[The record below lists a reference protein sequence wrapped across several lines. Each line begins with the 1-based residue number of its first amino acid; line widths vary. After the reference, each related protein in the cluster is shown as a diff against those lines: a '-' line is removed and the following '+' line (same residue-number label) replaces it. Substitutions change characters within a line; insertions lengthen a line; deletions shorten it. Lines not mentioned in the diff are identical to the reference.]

1 MGESEPIADHAS
13 PREQH
18 SLLYGGWIFNC
29 DADLP
34 TFSFGVGDT
43 TITVP
48 SDYMNYATVIG
59 SKCYGGLQPST
70 DIGINVR
77 TIFSPK
83 TDKDTFPE

>member
-1 MGESEPIADHAS
+1 MLF

-34 TFSFGVGDT
+34 TFSFGVGDA

-48 SDYMNYATVIG
+48 ADYMNYETILG
-59 SKCYGGLQPST
+59 NKCYGGLQPST

-77 TIFSPK
+77 ICSLLQGRQAKPPFQH
-83 TDKDTFPE
+83 DF